1 MRFCFA
7 AGEVEGLKLWRFEVG
22 HNTFRAW
29 CSIFL
34 VLGSW
39 AIFSLLRHT
48 CALHYMVSLHLVAL
62 ITVCYVEIIGFIT
75 SEHYCYARGYYF
87 VNTIAMLV
95 VITSSIVTKNVK
107 FSLILCFLSAYIVLQ
122 LVCRVVSYHVVIFI
136 LLQVAIVMFIFICAC
151 IHVLCR
157 FCPQVLFMMVLLSFL
172 FFRRIYIY
180 VYLYVCILQCTVLWY
195 TQLHYANYFYT
206 TTDYNGSLCL
216 FILWYYSAF
225 HYPSHLV
232 TYKTTLLQSVHSY
245 GRLK

>member
-1 MRFCFA
+1 
-7 AGEVEGLKLWRFEVG
+7 
-22 HNTFRAW
+22 
-29 CSIFL
+29 
-34 VLGSW
+34 
-39 AIFSLLRHT
+39 
-48 CALHYMVSLHLVAL
+48 MVSLHLVAL

-136 LLQVAIVMFIFICAC
+136 LFQVAIVMFIFICAC

-180 VYLYVCILQCTVLWY
+180 VYIYMCAYCNVLYFGILSYTMQTISTLQLTTTVLYVCSSCDITPHSIIPVIL
-195 TQLHYANYFYT
+195 
-206 TTDYNGSLCL
+206 
-216 FILWYYSAF
+216 
-225 HYPSHLV
+225 
-232 TYKTTLLQSVHSY
+232 
-245 GRLK
+245 

>member
-1 MRFCFA
+1 
-7 AGEVEGLKLWRFEVG
+7 
-22 HNTFRAW
+22 
-29 CSIFL
+29 
-34 VLGSW
+34 
-39 AIFSLLRHT
+39 
-48 CALHYMVSLHLVAL
+48 MVSLHLVAL

-136 LLQVAIVMFIFICAC
+136 LFQVAIVMFIFICAC

-180 VYLYVCILQCTVLWY
+180 IYVYIYMCAYCNVLYFGILSY
-195 TQLHYANYFYT
+195 TMQTISTLQLT
-206 TTDYNGSLCL
+206 TTVSLCL
-216 FILWYYSAF
+216 FIL
-225 HYPSHLV
+225 
-232 TYKTTLLQSVHSY
+232 
-245 GRLK
+245 